1 MGSVAD
7 PARRGAQRDDRA
19 RDCARAEVRARV
31 AFDDDDSAPQTV
43 SGSLSGVAAHDDA
56 PARHAGDLASQWGAQ
71 EVAAIAI
78 DINMAAGHSARQI
91 RTCVSGDRYRSAERA
106 APQLSAHVTFDMDRK
121 ARQQFRAKQ
130 IEAFRTAL
138 EMQARGVAE
147 THLEQIADL
156 GADFRR
162 ADVDGL
168 YFFLGPADQTV
179 RRYF

>member
-1 MGSVAD
+1 M
-7 PARRGAQRDDRA
+7 
-19 RDCARAEVRARV
+19 
-31 AFDDDDSAPQTV
+31 
-43 SGSLSGVAAHDDA
+43 
-56 PARHAGDLASQWGAQ
+56 GAQ